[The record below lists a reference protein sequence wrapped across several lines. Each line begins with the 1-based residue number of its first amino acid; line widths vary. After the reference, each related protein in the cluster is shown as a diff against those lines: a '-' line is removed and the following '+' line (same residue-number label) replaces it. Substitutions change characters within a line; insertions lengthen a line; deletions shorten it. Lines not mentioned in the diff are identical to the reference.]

1 MLNSTNKQLE
11 RMINVMTDE
20 IGIIQHCDLDVLIK
34 RNKDPYPYSI
44 DDVARALIVLARFN
58 KFNNKKI
65 SQAKNT
71 YLNYFKRAQTTDG
84 FYYNH
89 QNLSGN
95 PIIDE
100 NSEEDSFARTMW
112 AFSELLNSRILENER
127 INIREEYIGKIPLFG
142 KMTSPNSQ
150 AISLISLSNF
160 HNNENDESVKKV
172 AKYIIE
178 DLSDNLS
185 KRIKYNSEKYWVW
198 YSDKITYDSARI
210 PQALLLS
217 SEITNNENV
226 FDQGKK
232 TLDFLIDFTFR
243 SKFIFSPV
251 GTNWIN
257 GINNWFTK
265 KEYDEGNYPS
275 DYDQQSIEASS
286 MVEACK
292 IAKRITLVEDYSIYS
307 RNALAWYE
315 GYNINH
321 SSLLSKN
328 GGVYDALVRKKEEN
342 PEGLNKNQ
350 GAESLIGYLMATT
363 FKD

>member
-1 MLNSTNKQLE
+1 MLNSNNKQLE

-20 IGIIQHCDLDVLIK
+20 IGIIQHCDLDVPIK

-58 KFNNKKI
+58 KFNHKLITKSLNI
-65 SQAKNT
+65 
-71 YLNYFKRAQTTDG
+71 YLNFIKRAQTTDG

-89 QNLSGN
+89 QDLSGN

-112 AFSELLNSRILENER
+112 AFSELLNSRILETER
-127 INIREEYIGKIPLFG
+127 RNIREEYIGKIPLFG

-160 HNNENDESVKKV
+160 YNNENDESVKKI
-172 AKYIIE
+172 AKYLIE
-178 DLSDNLS
+178 DLSNNLS
-185 KRIKYNSEKYWVW
+185 KRIKYNSENDWVW
-198 YSDKITYDSARI
+198 YSDKVTYDSARI

-217 SEITNNENV
+217 SEITNNESI
-226 FDQGKK
+226 FDVGKK
-232 TLDFLIDFTFR
+232 TLDFLIDFSFR
-243 SKFIFSPV
+243 TKFIYSPV
-251 GTNWIN
+251 GTYLID
-257 GINNWFTK
+257 GINNWFNK
-265 KEYDEGNYPS
+265 KEYEEGNYPS

-292 IAKRITLVEDYSIYS
+292 IAKRITLLDDYSVYS
-307 RNALAWYE
+307 RNAFAWYE

-321 SSLLSKN
+321 SSLLAKN

-350 GAESLIGYLMATT
+350 GAESLVGYLMAALY
-363 FKD
+363 